1 MIEQVQRRAT
11 KLIKG
16 CKDMSYAERLKF
28 LNLHS
33 LKGRRLRG
41 DLIQMYKIFHGLDDI
56 DMKVLFKSAP
66 ISFTRNSAG
75 KLFVQ
80 HANTNKR
87 LFSFS
92 YRVVK
97 PWNDLPVHV
106 KFAKTTNAF
115 KNRIDNLPQ
124 LRDRFYC
131 YD

>member
-1 MIEQVQRRAT
+1 M
-11 KLIKG
+11 
-16 CKDMSYAERLKF
+16 ERLKF

-56 DMKVLFKSAP
+56 DMNLLFKSAP
-66 ISFTRNSAG
+66 TTLTCNSAG

-92 YRVVK
+92 YRVIK
-97 PWNDLPVHV
+97 PWNDLPAHV
-106 KFAKTTNAF
+106 KFAKTTNSF
-115 KNRIDNLPQ
+115 KNRIDSLPQ
-124 LRDRFYC
+124 L
-131 YD
+131 